1 MPAFRFRLQ
10 PLLEQKLEAQK
21 SAEEALA
28 GHQKKLSSEER
39 ALETLQQEEE
49 RLAQS
54 VSTMRRRLLGAPNMS
69 GYGLEKQT
77 DYLHG
82 LVQDLHSARDA
93 IVSQELSVREAQARV
108 AAARDDVTVCRRE
121 ADVLAKYR
129 EKAEKRFLRDLG
141 RKEELEE
148 DEVGNML
155 FLSRSRSR

>member
-10 PLLEQKLEAQK
+10 PLLEQKLQAQK

-28 GHQKKLSSEER
+28 GHQKKLSAEGR
-39 ALETLQQEEE
+39 ALDRLHQEEK

-54 VSTMRRRLLGAPNMS
+54 VSIMRRRLLSTPNMS
-69 GYGLEKQT
+69 GDGLEKQT

-82 LVQDLHSARDA
+82 LVQDLHSAHDA
-93 IVSQELSVREAQARV
+93 IVSQELTVQEVQARV
-108 AAARDDVTVCRRE
+108 TAARDHVAACRRE
-121 ADVLAKYR
+121 ADVLTKYR
-129 EKAEKRFLRDLG
+129 EKVEKRFRRDLS